1 MARPTRKRTPSER
14 TPQWEPTDWQCLGLL
29 LLLVGVYFAK
39 ILLGSAFLW
48 EDFTYQWY
56 PFRHFAA
63 VSLANGEIPLWNPYT
78 FNGMPFLAEI
88 QTEVFY
94 LPMTLLTLAVK
105 DGALGVLWLEFVNI
119 LHYFLAAAGMFFLAR
134 SFGLRRIPALFAA
147 ITYAFSGFLVVHA
160 IHQVI
165 IAVVAWFPLLL
176 LLFRKALRESRWT
189 MVFLSGVLLGHSFFG
204 GSPQMS
210 VFFYLF
216 LFSYFLFEL
225 FSTFGVRR
233 LFTLPAALMSARA
246 AGVILLSLGVAM
258 VQFLPTHEL
267 SDLSVRALITF
278 EKATEGSLAWG
289 QLVTLLVPKLFGV
302 SDAHGYTYW
311 GPGPYWHYWETCI
324 YIGIPALLLTL
335 LSIRLVRVNTNA
347 AFFLGCL
354 VFALLFSLGGNFI
367 LHPFFFHNIPG
378 FAAFRNPAR
387 MGIFVA
393 LGGALLGGMMLQQ
406 LMDRTLQPQVSGQ
419 LRSWLLVVA
428 GTGLVLLL
436 LVLSGML
443 DSIYPFLSRP
453 QINTTVRKEVL
464 LAIFLL
470 LATTGTLYTMLA
482 RRTWLPALGLAL
494 CGITF
499 LDFYLFGAS
508 HNTSPDNPTDHFRQ
522 AAPIIHVL
530 RQQPGLFRVN
540 TRNAEGM
547 VMDRNQGLIDRIF
560 TMEGYTPL
568 VLRRAYPPAAVPQQ
582 TFDLLNIRFYTVTDT
597 VRRTLTLAER
607 PDALPRAF
615 MVFSTLAARS
625 EEVVRSIMSD
635 SAFNPRTTAVVEDTT
650 HQPLVATT
658 ETPVWRAQIDRY
670 TNNGFSVT
678 VETDH
683 DGLLVLSEM
692 YYPGWEAEVDHQPV
706 RILQTNY
713 NLRGVLLQRGVRR
726 VDFRFAPESYRR
738 GLLVTLGTLALCL
751 GGLGLSLRRSRTGRV
766 A

>member
-1 MARPTRKRTPSER
+1 MARPLRKPTPSER
-14 TPQWEPTDWQCLGLL
+14 TSQWEPTDWQCLGLL
-29 LLLVGVYFAK
+29 LLLVGVYFAN

-78 FNGMPFLAEI
+78 LNGMPFLAEI

-94 LPMTLLTLAVK
+94 LPMTLLTLAVRH
-105 DGALGVLWLEFVNI
+105 GELGVLWLEFVNI

-165 IAVVAWFPLLL
+165 NAVVAWFPLLL
-176 LLFRKALRESRWT
+176 LFFRKALRESRWI
-189 MVFLSGVLLGHSFFG
+189 MVFLCGLLLGHSFFG

-210 VFFYLF
+210 LFFYLL

-225 FSTFGVRR
+225 FSTFGFRR
-233 LFTLPAALMSARA
+233 LLTLPAVRMSARA

-258 VQFLPTHEL
+258 VQFLPTREL

-289 QLVTLLVPKLFGV
+289 QLVTLFVPKLFGV

-324 YIGIPALLLTL
+324 YIGIPALLLTFL
-335 LSIRLVRVNTNA
+335 AIHLVRANKNA
-347 AFFLGCL
+347 AFFLGVM

-367 LHPFFFHNIPG
+367 VHPFFFHTIPG
-378 FAAFRNPAR
+378 FASFRNPAR
-387 MGIFVA
+387 MGIFFA
-393 LGGALLGGMMLQQ
+393 FGGALLGAMTLQQ
-406 LMDRTLQPQVSGQ
+406 LMDRTLQPRLSGQ
-419 LRSWLLVVA
+419 LRTSLLVLA
-428 GTGLVLLL
+428 GTGLLFLL
-436 LVLSGML
+436 LVLSGVL

-453 QINTTVRKEVL
+453 QTGTLVRKETL
-464 LAIFLL
+464 LAMFLL
-470 LATTGTLYTMLA
+470 LATTGTLWTMLV
-482 RRTWLPALGLAL
+482 RRTWLPVLGLAL

-508 HNTSPDNPTDHFRQ
+508 HNTSPDNPADHFRR
-522 AAPIIHVL
+522 AAPLVNVL
-530 RQQPGLFRVN
+530 RQQSGLFRVN

-568 VLRRAYPPAAVPQQ
+568 VLRRLYPPAGVPHQ
-582 TFDLLNIRFYTVTDT
+582 TFDLLNIRYYTVTDT
-597 VRRTLTLAER
+597 VRRTLSLVER
-607 PDALPRAF
+607 PDVLPRAF
-615 MVFSTLAARS
+615 MVFSTLIARN
-625 EEVVRSIMSD
+625 EEDVRRFMTD
-635 SAFNPRTTAVVEDTT
+635 TAFNPRTTAVVEDTT
-650 HQPLVATT
+650 LTPLVATPAQ
-658 ETPVWRAQIDRY
+658 PVWLARIDKY
-670 TNNGFSVT
+670 SNNNIVVN

-692 YYPGWEAEVDHQPV
+692 HYPGWEATVDRQPAPSL
-706 RILQTNY
+706 RTNY
-713 NLRGVLLQRGVRR
+713 NLRGIQLQRGVHT
-726 VDFRFAPESYRR
+726 VEFRFSPESYRR
-738 GLLVTLGTLALCL
+738 GLLITLVTLALCL
-751 GGLGLSLRRSRTGRV
+751 GGIGLSLRRSRAGTV
-766 A
+766 H

>member
-1 MARPTRKRTPSER
+1 
-14 TPQWEPTDWQCLGLL
+14 
-29 LLLVGVYFAK
+29 VYFAG

-94 LPMTLLTLAVK
+94 LPMTLLTLAVRH
-105 DGALGVLWLEFVNI
+105 GELGVLWLEFANV
-119 LHYFLAAAGMFFLAR
+119 LHYVLAATGMFFLAR

-147 ITYAFSGFLVVHA
+147 ITYTFSGFLVLHA

-165 IAVVAWFPLLL
+165 TAVVAWFPLLL

-189 MVFLSGVLLGHSFFG
+189 MVFLCGLLLGHSFFG

-225 FSTFGVRR
+225 FSMFGIRR
-233 LFTLPAALMSARA
+233 LLTLPAALMSARA
-246 AGVILLSLGVAM
+246 AGVILLSLGIAM
-258 VQFLPTHEL
+258 VQFLPTREL

-335 LSIRLVRVNTNA
+335 LAIRLVRTNKNA
-347 AFFLGCL
+347 AFFLGFL

-367 LHPFFFHNIPG
+367 VHPFFFHTIPG
-378 FAAFRNPAR
+378 FASFRNPAR
-387 MGIFVA
+387 MGIFFA
-393 LGGALLGGMMLQQ
+393 FGGALLGGMTLQQ
-406 LMDRTLQPQVSGQ
+406 LMDRTLHVRVSGQ
-419 LRSWLLVVA
+419 LRTSLLVLA
-428 GTGLVLLL
+428 GTGLLFLL

-443 DSIYPFLSRP
+443 DSMYPFLSRP
-453 QINTTVRKEVL
+453 QIGTLVRKEAL

-508 HNTSPDNPTDHFRQ
+508 HNTSPDNPADHFRR
-522 AAPIIHVL
+522 AAPLVNVL
-530 RQQPGLFRVN
+530 RQQSGLFRVN

-568 VLRRAYPPAAVPQQ
+568 VLRRAYPPAGVPHQM
-582 TFDLLNIRFYTVTDT
+582 FDLLNIRYYTVTDT
-597 VRRTLTLAER
+597 VRRTLSLAER
-607 PDALPRAF
+607 PDVLPRAF
-615 MVFSTLAARS
+615 MIFSTLVARS
-625 EEVVRSIMSD
+625 EEDVRTHMMD
-635 SAFNPRTTAVVEDTT
+635 TTFNPRTTAVVEDTT
-650 HQPLVATT
+650 HTPLVAPS
-658 ETPVWRAQIDRY
+658 EKPVWLARIDSY
-670 TNNGFSVT
+670 TNNSIVVS

-692 YYPGWEAEVDHQPV
+692 YYPGWEATVDHQPAH
-706 RILQTNY
+706 ILQTNY
-713 NLRGVLLQRGVRR
+713 NLRGVLLQRGVRT
-726 VDFRFAPESYRR
+726 VEFRFSPESFRR
-738 GLLVTLGTLALCL
+738 GLLLTLVTLVLCL
-751 GGLGLSLRRSRTGRV
+751 GGIGLSLRRSRAGT
-766 A
+766 AH